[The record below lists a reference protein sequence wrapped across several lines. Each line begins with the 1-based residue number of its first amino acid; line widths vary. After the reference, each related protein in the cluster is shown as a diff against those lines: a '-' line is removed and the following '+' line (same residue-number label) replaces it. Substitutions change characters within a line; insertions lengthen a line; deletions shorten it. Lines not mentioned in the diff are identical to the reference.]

1 MSLILA
7 IETGTDICSVGI
19 AKDGE
24 LLSLRES
31 DEGRDHARKVGV
43 FVDELLRETDIAPDE
58 LDAVAVG
65 KGPGSYTGLR
75 IGVSFAKGLC
85 YGLQKPLVAVG
96 SLDALAEVAREDYEA
111 GILAVDDWSNALL
124 CPMVDARRMEVY
136 AQVFDAEGRPQS
148 EVSAEV
154 VDAGRFAAFRGLG
167 RRFVIFGSGARKCA
181 GILSDAVCV
190 EVTPSARGLA
200 WLAQQALDEGRTED
214 IAYFEPFYLKD
225 FVVTTSRK
233 KLF

>member
-85 YGLQKPLVAVG
+85 YGLQQAAGGRRVAG
-96 SLDALAEVAREDYEA
+96 
-111 GILAVDDWSNALL
+111 
-124 CPMVDARRMEVY
+124 C
-136 AQVFDAEGRPQS
+136 
-148 EVSAEV
+148 
-154 VDAGRFAAFRGLG
+154 AGRGGPRGLRG
-167 RRFVIFGSGARKCA
+167 GDSRRR
-181 GILSDAVCV
+181 
-190 EVTPSARGLA
+190 
-200 WLAQQALDEGRTED
+200 
-214 IAYFEPFYLKD
+214 
-225 FVVTTSRK
+225 
-233 KLF
+233 